1 MLRPFLLV
9 GVGGSGGKTLRAVRQ
24 SLKAKLQQEGWSE
37 GIPEAWQF
45 LHIDSPLAQDG
56 LEFPAGLLPTQDYLS
71 LVPNGVNYADVFN
84 SITQTVEPKYVP
96 DIKKPLPSEK
106 DVTVPISQGAGKY
119 RAIGRTIAVAG
130 LSKVHARAAT
140 AFTRMQ
146 TATADAQLNA
156 LTKHLGLQGSGKLE
170 PVVIIVSSIAGGSGA
185 GMFIDVAEAV
195 KSAAGGKTWADH
207 TFAILYAPDVFKEI
221 DASGAIAAN
230 ALAAISETMSGY
242 WNTTPSDATQALYR
256 SAGLIPAQTAASK
269 LGPAYTYIVGRT
281 NGTVDFGTQSG
292 VYKAVSASIATWMSD
307 DKVQDDMSAYAVAN
321 RGAKA
326 TPLQDKTGF
335 KRPSSDTPPFSSL
348 GFARVSLGMDKFV
361 DYASERLAKQTL
373 KTILERHLEQDPGLK
388 EKTEEQWR
396 IHFADTTEGRFIS
409 DSKLNEISESNNDI
423 IDALTPSMDEA
434 VINFKN
440 AIQTQVEGPMSPKGV
455 DLSTWVSWI
464 TNAYQTNLIGSLES
478 VTQMRNEKIRKWV
491 EETPKHILKL
501 VASYVSDQGL
511 PVTVELMKRLISQC
525 KRAQEE
531 LLVER
536 TSHIAS
542 ASQIQVMVSSAL
554 NPVAGQATILKNHPT
569 VAEAYK
575 AAVVCFATQAYAE
588 LKGEASALIGDF
600 IENFLT
606 PLHKELASAQATLKM
621 RVDDPKLLDQRDN
634 PYSSWPDFKSDSVPQ
649 RYEPA
654 PNECL
659 LIEHKTY
666 PAEFD
671 KLILETVSD
680 AKVDAKRKVIDEI
693 ALGVLG
699 VEALQNL
706 DSDLTWSILNQ
717 EQLWVPTE
725 RRFQTKQASP
735 SIAKFSFA
743 DDHMVYLDFAHLW
756 LNIPGRRFR
765 AFLDQKIAAYLNDDT
780 DKAEQAKRQSNFVKK
795 FGTAVASS
803 SPLVQFDSALMTEV
817 HTPLAN
823 ERSVIFSAIPV
834 EPGDTIY
841 DALKDILV
849 NYGYWTPGTSEKW
862 FKGQGDAA
870 NARSIEIFSQ
880 TGYPVQPIVMSSVMQ
895 PISEAWRS
903 DSDHKDSR
911 ANFLKWRRG
920 RSLSEFIPAH
930 PEVWRQI
937 LRGWYVARLLNLLD
951 SKKDSDSFEEKGPE
965 VSIWIDPGVN
975 YASFPYPLMNDNLTP
990 VSDMPGVILESM
1002 TIAMANCYAE
1012 HNLKPLLP
1020 YQRLQKLGGNVN
1032 QVDTELQDWVV
1043 DGRRAVA
1050 GSPAIDEDRAGS
1062 PSDTLEGRK
1071 AKCVSYLEAELQKFK
1086 TDMEG
1091 LDKYSDLGTF
1101 PVSWEIRS
1109 DIEKAILDLISGIRS
1124 TAKEDRL

>member
-24 SLKAKLQQEGWSE
+24 ALKAKLQQEDWPE

-45 LHIDSPLAQDG
+45 IHIDSPLAQDG
-56 LEFPAGLLPTQDYLS
+56 LEFPAGLLPTEDYLS

-84 SITQTVEPKYVP
+84 SITQKVEKKFVN
-96 DIKKPLPSEK
+96 DIKRPLPSEK

-146 TATADAQLNA
+146 TATAGDQLNS
-156 LTKHLGLQGSGKLE
+156 LNKHLGLQGSGNPE

-195 KSAAGGKTWADH
+195 KAAAAAPWADH

-242 WNTTPSDATQALYR
+242 WNNTSSDATQALYK
-256 SAGLIPAQTAASK
+256 SASLIPSQRAESK

-281 NGTVDFGTQSG
+281 NGTVDFETQSG
-292 VYKAVSASIATWMSD
+292 VYKAVSASIATWMSN
-307 DKVQDDMSAYAVAN
+307 DKIQDDMTAYAITN

-335 KRPSSDTPPFSSL
+335 KRAKHDTPPFSSL
-348 GFARVSLGMDKFV
+348 GFGRVSLGMEKFV

-373 KTILERHLEQDPGLK
+373 KTILERHLEQDPGMR

-396 IHFADTTEGRFIS
+396 THFADTTEGRFIS
-409 DSKLNEISESNNDI
+409 DSKLNEISEANNDI
-423 IDALTPSMDEA
+423 IDALNPNMEETFL
-434 VINFKN
+434 VFKN
-440 AIQTQVEGPMSPKGV
+440 SIQSQVEGPIGAKGV
-455 DLSTWVSWI
+455 DLSTWVTWI
-464 TNAYQTNLIGSLES
+464 TNAYQVHLPGALES

-536 TSHIAS
+536 TSHLAT

-554 NPVAGQATILKNHPT
+554 NPVAGQATILKNHPA
-569 VAEAYK
+569 VASAYH
-575 AAVVCFATQAYAE
+575 AAIVCFGTQAYAD
-588 LKGEASALIGDF
+588 LKGDASALLGDF
-600 IENFLT
+600 IENFLS
-606 PLHKELASAQATLKM
+606 PLHRELASAQATLKL
-621 RVDDPKLLDQRDN
+621 RADSPKLLDQRDN
-634 PYSSWPDFKSDSVPQ
+634 PYTSWPDFKTNSVPQ
-649 RYEPA
+649 RFVPA
-654 PNECL
+654 PNERL
-659 LIEHKTY
+659 LIDYETY
-666 PAEFD
+666 PEEFD
-671 KLILETVSD
+671 KLILETISD
-680 AKVDAKRKVIDEI
+680 PKVDAKRKVIDEVVI
-693 ALGVLG
+693 GDLGI
-699 VEALQNL
+699 EALQNL
-706 DSDLTWSILNQ
+706 EAKFRWSILKQ
-717 EQLWVPTE
+717 EQPWVPTE
-725 RRFQTKQASP
+725 RRFQLRQASP
-735 SIAKFSFA
+735 SPATFDFT
-743 DDHMVYLDFAHLW
+743 DDHMAFVEYSRLW
-756 LNIPGRRFR
+756 LKIPGRRFNS
-765 AFLDQKIAAYLNDDT
+765 FLDQKIASYLNDNS
-780 DKAEQAKRQSNFVKK
+780 DKAEMARRQTNFIRK
-795 FGTAVASS
+795 FGEAVSSS
-803 SPLVQFDSALMTEV
+803 SPLVQFDSSLMTEV

-823 ERSVIFSAIPV
+823 ERSVTFSAIPV

-849 NYGYWTPGTSEKW
+849 NYGYWVPGTSEKW

-870 NARSIEIFSQ
+870 NARAIDIFSQ

-903 DSDHKDSR
+903 DSDHKDPR

-920 RSLSEFIPAH
+920 RTLSEFIPTH
-930 PEVWRQI
+930 PDVWRQM
-937 LRGWYVARLLNLLD
+937 LRGWYVARLLNLLE
-951 SKKDSDSFEEKGPE
+951 SKKDPHSFEEKGPE
-965 VSIWIDPGVN
+965 VSIWVDPGAAYV
-975 YASFPYPLMNDNLTP
+975 SFPYPLMTDKLTP
-990 VSDMPGVILESM
+990 VSDMPGVVLESL
-1002 TIAMANCYAE
+1002 TVAMANCYAE
-1012 HNLKPLLP
+1012 HSLQPLLP
-1020 YQRLQKLGGNVN
+1020 YQTLQKLGGTSN
-1032 QVDTELQDWVV
+1032 QVSTELQAWVV
-1043 DGRRAVA
+1043 EGRRPMA
-1050 GSPAIDEDRAGS
+1050 GCPDIDQARAGS
-1062 PSDTLEGRK
+1062 ASDTLEARRATCITFLETELHK
-1071 AKCVSYLEAELQKFK
+1071 FVS
-1086 TDMEG
+1086 DMG
-1091 LDKYSDLGTF
+1091 KLDTYADLSSF

-1109 DIEKAILDLISGIRS
+1109 DIEKSIMDLVAGIRS
-1124 TAKEDRL
+1124 AAIEDTL